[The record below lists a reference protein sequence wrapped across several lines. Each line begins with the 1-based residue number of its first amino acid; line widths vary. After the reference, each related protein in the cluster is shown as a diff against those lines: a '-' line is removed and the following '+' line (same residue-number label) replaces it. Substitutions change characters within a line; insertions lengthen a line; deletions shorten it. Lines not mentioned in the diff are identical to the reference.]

1 MKKKKYVKPLVTV
14 IGMEAE
20 PVLASFSSYNTT
32 GDQTDA
38 GFDIETG
45 MPGDDGTDDGT
56 DLEKQYGN
64 KYGQNSYSVWD

>member
-14 IGMEAE
+14 IGMVAE
-20 PVLASFSSYNTT
+20 PVLASYSSYNTT
-32 GDQTDA
+32 GDETDA

-45 MPGDDGTDDGT
+45 MPGDDET
-56 DLEKQYGN
+56 DLEKLHGN

>member
-20 PVLASFSSYNTT
+20 PVLASYSSYNTT
-32 GDQTDA
+32 GNPADA
-38 GFDIETG
+38 GVDIDEC
-45 MPGDDGTDDGT
+45 MPGDDGT

-64 KYGQNSYSVWD
+64 TYGKNSYSVWD

>member
-20 PVLASFSSYNTT
+20 PVLANFSSYNTT

-38 GFDIETG
+38 GVDIDEG
-45 MPGDDGTDDGT
+45 MPDDDGT

>member
-20 PVLASFSSYNTT
+20 PVLASLSSYNTT
-32 GDQTDA
+32 GNQTDA

-45 MPGDDGTDDGT
+45 MPDDDGT
-56 DLEKQYGN
+56 DLEKQPENNYG
-64 KYGQNSYSVWD
+64 KNSYSVWD

>member
-14 IGMEAE
+14 IGKEAE

-32 GDQTDA
+32 GNPANA
-38 GFDIETG
+38 GADIETG
-45 MPGDDGTDDGT
+45 MPDDDET
-56 DLEKQYGN
+56 DLEKLHGN

>member
-20 PVLASFSSYNTT
+20 PVLASYSSYNTT
-32 GDQTDA
+32 GNPEDA
-38 GFDIETG
+38 GIDIDEG
-45 MPGDDGTDDGT
+45 MPDDDGT
-56 DLEKQYGN
+56 DLEKQNGN

>member
-20 PVLASFSSYNTT
+20 PVLASYSSYNTT
-32 GDQTDA
+32 GDKTDA

-45 MPGDDGTDDGT
+45 MPGDDET
-56 DLEKQYGN
+56 DLEKQYGD
-64 KYGQNSYSVWD
+64 KYEQNSYSVWD

>member
-20 PVLASFSSYNTT
+20 PVLASYSSYNTT

-45 MPGDDGTDDGT
+45 MPGDDGTD
-56 DLEKQYGN
+56 LEKQPENNYG
-64 KYGQNSYSVWD
+64 KNSYSVWD

>member
-20 PVLASFSSYNTT
+20 PVLASYSSYNTT
-32 GDQTDA
+32 GNPADA
-38 GFDIETG
+38 GVDIDEG
-45 MPGDDGTDDGT
+45 MPGNDGT
-56 DLEKQYGN
+56 DLEKLHGN

>member
-20 PVLASFSSYNTT
+20 PVLASYSSYNTT

-38 GFDIETG
+38 GVDIDEG
-45 MPGDDGTDDGT
+45 MPGNDGT
-56 DLEKQYGN
+56 DLEDKYGN
-64 KYGQNSYSVWD
+64 KYGQNSYSVWN

>member
-1 MKKKKYVKPLVTV
+1 MKPLVTV

-20 PVLASFSSYNTT
+20 PVLASYSSYNTT

-38 GFDIETG
+38 GVDIDEG
-45 MPGDDGTDDGT
+45 MPGNDGT
-56 DLEKQYGN
+56 DLEDKYGN

>member
-20 PVLASFSSYNTT
+20 PVLASYSSYNTT

-38 GFDIETG
+38 GVDIDEG
-45 MPGDDGTDDGT
+45 MPDYDGT
-56 DLEKQYGN
+56 DLEKLHGN

>member
-1 MKKKKYVKPLVTV
+1 
-14 IGMEAE
+14 MEAE
-20 PVLASFSSYNTT
+20 PVMASYSSYNTT

-38 GFDIETG
+38 GADIETG
-45 MPGDDGTDDGT
+45 MPDDDGT

>member
-20 PVLASFSSYNTT
+20 PVLASYSSYNTT

-45 MPGDDGTDDGT
+45 MPGNDGT
-56 DLEKQYGN
+56 DLEKQYGD
-64 KYGQNSYSVWD
+64 KYEQNSYSVWD

>member
-32 GDQTDA
+32 GDQTNA
-38 GFDIETG
+38 GVDIV
-45 MPGDDGTDDGT
+45 DDGTTMPGEDGT
-56 DLEKQYGN
+56 DLEDTYGN

>member
-32 GDQTDA
+32 GKPADA
-38 GFDIETG
+38 GVDIV
-45 MPGDDGTDDGT
+45 DDGTMPGNDGT
-56 DLEKQYGN
+56 DLEDKYGN

>member
-20 PVLASFSSYNTT
+20 PVLANFSSYNTT
-32 GDQTDA
+32 GDQTDP

-45 MPGDDGTDDGT
+45 MPGEDGT
-56 DLEKQYGN
+56 DLEKQPEN
-64 KYGQNSYSVWD
+64 NYGQNSYSVWD

>member
-20 PVLASFSSYNTT
+20 SVLASYSSYNTT

-38 GFDIETG
+38 GVDIVDDGMT
-45 MPGDDGTDDGT
+45 MPGDDGTD
-56 DLEKQYGN
+56 LEDKYEN
-64 KYGQNSYSVWD
+64 RYGQNSYSVWD

>member
-20 PVLASFSSYNTT
+20 PVLASYSSYNTT
-32 GDQTDA
+32 GDQTNA
-38 GFDIETG
+38 GVDIV
-45 MPGDDGTDDGT
+45 DDGTMPGEDGT
-56 DLEKQYGN
+56 DLEDKYGN

>member
-45 MPGDDGTDDGT
+45 MPDDDGT
-56 DLEKQYGN
+56 DLEKSGN
-64 KYGQNSYSVWD
+64 KYVQNSYSVWD

>member
-20 PVLASFSSYNTT
+20 PVLASYSSYNTT
-32 GDQTDA
+32 GNPADA
-38 GFDIETG
+38 GADIETG
-45 MPGDDGTDDGT
+45 MPDDDGT

>member
-20 PVLASFSSYNTT
+20 PVLASYSSYNTT

-38 GFDIETG
+38 GVDIDEG
-45 MPGDDGTDDGT
+45 MPGEDGT
-56 DLEKQYGN
+56 DLEDKYGN

>member
-20 PVLASFSSYNTT
+20 PVLASYSSYNTT
-32 GDQTDA
+32 GNPADA
-38 GFDIETG
+38 GVDIETG
-45 MPGDDGTDDGT
+45 MPDDDGT
-56 DLEKQYGN
+56 DLEKLHGN